1 MLLVAEVLE
10 GVVGVAVAA
19 VGSLQMMKGI
29 ASGEVV
35 GVAAEAVL
43 EVMELLIMVV
53 MVLVIMMGL

>member
-29 ASGEVV
+29 TSGEVV
-35 GVAAEAVL
+35 GVGSILKPLRALSHVCL
-43 EVMELLIMVV
+43 KY
-53 MVLVIMMGL
+53 

>member
-35 GVAAEAVL
+35 GVAAEAV
-43 EVMELLIMVV
+43 VMELLIIVV